1 MSVQDCIVKTCIP
14 SSCKYID
21 VDYLETALIGSESLE
36 WDPLQSLSFT
46 SGDESLSLITQ
57 LDVFMT

>member
-14 SSCKYID
+14 SSCKDID
-21 VDYLETALIGSESLE
+21 VDFLETALIGSLE